1 MTSADPVTYYDAFSH
16 HYDRRRA
23 HGYHALIDEL
33 EASFVGAV
41 AGGICLEAGCGT
53 GLILQRLRS
62 QFRRCVGIDLSHGM
76 LQLARNRDHSVARAT
91 VTALPFRDQTF
102 DRVCSFKVL
111 AHVPDIHRAMGELV
125 RVTKPGGLLALE
137 FYNRRS
143 LRGIR
148 WRLKLVFG
156 GEATGAARE
165 TDLYTRYDDL
175 RSISSFLPAD
185 VRLEAVRG
193 SIVVTPFAG
202 LLRLPVVGRLL
213 TMVERL
219 AARSWMASYGGFVT
233 VILRRL

>member
-1 MTSADPVTYYDAFSH
+1 
-16 HYDRRRA
+16 
-23 HGYHALIDEL
+23 
-33 EASFVGAV
+33 
-41 AGGICLEAGCGT
+41 
-53 GLILQRLRS
+53 
-62 QFRRCVGIDLSHGM
+62 
-76 LQLARNRDHSVARAT
+76 VARAT